1 MWQRNHHECT
11 LHARPHPWGTVRYLH
26 RLIPGSFNAQGEC
39 VLVHVFKLGIHNT
52 FTCSVSLYITKHC
65 SSVQHTLHLDDVDED
80 RGEAVECGATPHCLE
95 VGAEGSKQGQSH
107 LQGATVAIL
116 RRERGRRERMGV
128 LP

>member
-1 MWQRNHHECT
+1 MFSSWAFTIQ
-11 LHARPHPWGTVRYLH
+11 LHAQCHCT
-26 RLIPGSFNAQGEC
+26 
-39 VLVHVFKLGIHNT
+39 
-52 FTCSVSLYITKHC
+52 ITKHC

-80 RGEAVECGATPHCLE
+80 RGKAVECGTAPHRLE

-107 LQGATVAIL
+107 LQGATVAVL